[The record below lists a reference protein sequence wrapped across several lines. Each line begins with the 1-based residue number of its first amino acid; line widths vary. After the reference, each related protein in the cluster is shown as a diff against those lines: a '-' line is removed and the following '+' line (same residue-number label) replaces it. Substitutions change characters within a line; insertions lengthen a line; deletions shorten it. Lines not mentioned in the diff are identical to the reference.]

1 MSEALQLSDFDGLLD
16 WPKLSAWIEAHDVP
30 GRGPVT
36 AVEKLTGGSQNNL
49 FLMTRGGERFVLR
62 RPPKHLRANSNDTML
77 REARVL
83 KALAG
88 SDAPHPAFHAVCD
101 DPAVIGACFYI
112 MAPLEGFSPMNQ
124 LPGRY
129 GDDPAWRREMGA
141 EFMRAAAALSRV
153 DIQAAGLADFGKAD
167 NWHARQVDRWRS
179 QLEGYRELPG
189 YEGSTL
195 PHVDLVGRWL
205 SDNLPGDGRIGL
217 IHGDFQFPN
226 VMFSHLAPK
235 ITGIIDWEL
244 ATLGD
249 PLLDVGWVLSSWWE
263 EGDPTEGGKA
273 PMVQPWDGFMSR
285 AELVRL
291 YGELTGRDMSAM
303 PWFFTLACYK
313 LGCILEGTY
322 ARSKAG
328 QAPAEIGERLHNY
341 ALYLFAKAKQL
352 IDTGRI

>member
-1 MSEALQLSDFDGLLD
+1 MSETLALSDFDGLLN
-16 WPKLSAWIEAHDVP
+16 WPRLTEWIQTHNIP
-30 GRGPVT
+30 GDGPVT
-36 AVEKLTGGSQNNL
+36 HVEKLTGGSQNNL

-62 RPPKHLRANSNDTML
+62 RPPKHPRANSNDTML

-83 KALAG
+83 KALTG
-88 SDAPHPAFHAVCD
+88 SEVPHPAFHDVCD
-101 DPAVIGACFYI
+101 DTSVIGVCFYV
-112 MAPLEGFSPMNQ
+112 MAPLEGFSPSRE

-129 GDDPAWRREMGA
+129 ASDARWRQAMGG
-141 EFMRAAAALSRV
+141 ELMRGAAALSRV
-153 DIQAAGLADFGKAD
+153 DIKAVGLEGFGKSD

-205 SDNLPGDGRIGL
+205 SDNLPSDRRIGL

-226 VMFSHLAPK
+226 VMFSHQAPK

-244 ATLGD
+244 TSLGD

-263 EGDPTEGGKA
+263 EGDPKE
-273 PMVQPWDGFMSR
+273 PMVQPWDGFISR
-285 AELVRL
+285 AELVKL

-328 QAPAEIGERLHNY
+328 QAAADIGERLHDY

-352 IDTGRI
+352 IDTGKI